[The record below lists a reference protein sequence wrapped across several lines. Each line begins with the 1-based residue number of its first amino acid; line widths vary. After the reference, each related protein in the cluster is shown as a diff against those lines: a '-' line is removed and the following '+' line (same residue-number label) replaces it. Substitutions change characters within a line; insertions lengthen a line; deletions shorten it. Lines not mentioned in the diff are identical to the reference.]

1 MRMCMLAFATI
12 ALVGFCSD
20 ANAQTNCPE
29 LARLRGEAAEAAKQ
43 MTGVPNRCEAYR
55 RFSTAWGD
63 IFRYANDHRELCN
76 VSGVL
81 LEEFEKRYR
90 EAAKAR
96 DNACA
101 GRPLQSFPPEI
112 IKR

>member
-1 MRMCMLAFATI
+1 MRMYLLTFATI
-12 ALVGFCSD
+12 ALIGFYND

-29 LARLRGEAAEAAKQ
+29 LVRLRGEAAEAAKQ
-43 MTGVPNRCEAYR
+43 MAGVPNHCEAYR
-55 RFSTAWGD
+55 RFSTAWGE

-96 DNACA
+96 DSVCA